1 MKTPD
6 EIKRGLACC
15 LSIFKDDQATRK
27 YNERILDVL
36 AYIKQLERERDAAV
50 KDMHE
55 AQGCLCL
62 ICKSFVPAQ
71 SGAKKYTCK
80 AFGNHVFESEPLICG
95 QFEWRG
101 VEEDKDEA

>member
-6 EIKRGLACC
+6 ETKRNLVTCTELVMPA
-15 LSIFKDDQATRK
+15 
-27 YNERILDVL
+27 DVQHAAMVDAL
-36 AYIKQLERERDAAV
+36 AYIQQLERERDAAV

-62 ICKSFVPAQ
+62 ICKSFAPAQ
-71 SGAKKYTCK
+71 SGEKKYTCK
-80 AFGNHVFESEPLICG
+80 AFGNHVFESEPLMCG

-101 VEEDKDEA
+101 AKEDDE